1 MAQPGARQSVP
12 AEPLERTDAPG
23 ADAPAPE
30 RPPIPLARPVLG
42 EAEERAVLEV
52 LRSGQLS
59 LGPRLA
65 EFERGFAARVG
76 APLACAVSSGTA
88 GLHLALRA
96 VGVGEGDEVVT
107 SPFSFVASA
116 NAALYERAR
125 PVFADIDPVTL
136 NLDPAAA
143 AAVVTERTRA
153 LLPVHIFGYPADLP
167 AFEEIAQARDL
178 AIVEDA
184 CEALGA
190 VHAASISDDDASPEE
205 EAAAEGIPVGGR
217 GHPAVFGFYAN
228 KQLTTGE
235 GGMVTLADPALKE
248 RIDSERNQG
257 RAPDMGW
264 LDHDRL
270 GFNYRLSDIACALGS
285 VQLARLDQMLAD
297 RARVAALYRQAL
309 AGIEELALPC
319 EDNHGNRRGWFVFVV
334 QLPRGIDR
342 DDTVRALAAAR
353 IQSKPYLPAIHLM
366 SFYRERFGHRE
377 GEFPVCE
384 DVAARSLALPFFPQM
399 SEGQVARVA
408 EQLGAVLEGLARG
421 DAS

>member
-1 MAQPGARQSVP
+1 MA
-12 AEPLERTDAPG
+12 
-23 ADAPAPE
+23 
-30 RPPIPLARPVLG
+30 
-42 EAEERAVLEV
+42 V

-65 EFERGFAARVG
+65 EFERAFAARVG
-76 APLACAVSSGTA
+76 APLASAVSSGTA

-96 VGVGEGDEVVT
+96 VGVGDGDEVLT

-136 NLDPAAA
+136 NLDPEAVA
-143 AAVVTERTRA
+143 AAVNERTRA
-153 LLPVHIFGYPADLP
+153 LLPVHIFGYPADMP
-167 AFEEIAQARDL
+167 AFERLASKHDL
-178 AIVEDA
+178 ALVEDA

-190 VHAASISDDDASPEE
+190 VHGDGAR
-205 EAAAEGIPVGGR
+205 VGGR

-235 GGMVTLADPALKE
+235 GGMVTVADPELKE

-270 GFNYRLSDIACALGS
+270 GFNYRLSDIACALGIA
-285 VQLARLDQMLAD
+285 QLAKLEAMLS
-297 RARVAALYRQAL
+297 ARTLVAERYREAL
-309 AGIEELALPC
+309 AGMEGLELPC
-319 EDNHGNRRGWFVFVV
+319 PDSGGDRRGWFVFVV
-334 QLPRGIDR
+334 QLPRDVDR
-342 DDTVRALAAAR
+342 DDSVRALADQG

-366 SFYRERFGHRE
+366 SFYREQFGHRA

-384 DVAARSLALPFFPQM
+384 DVAARSLALPFFPEM
-399 SEGQVARVA
+399 SEGQIARVA
-408 EQLGAVLEGLARG
+408 DALAAVLGR
-421 DAS
+421 